1 MLGLGTAL
9 SLAEALGF
17 EPDPGTP
24 GSEKGAKGSGITI
37 TDGKIDWGDE
47 DWSPGDGGDAAEDIW
62 VPGVDYDV
70 APGVEKKEEP
80 GAPAVT
86 LTAPPGSLQ
95 AGQWF
100 NPLARQEYTAPAA
113 QDWSGWMFGSP
124 FGEQGGLLYQ
134 PWSAEY
140 GQQYVPS
147 NIWNWNPMEMSKAT
161 AFAPPIAST
170 SILGDS
176 ASVANTTAN
185 NNNNTVVNT
194 PIVNDGNQGESVWD
208 GNYIDEFGYERVTP
222 GTGYGPDGSYAFT
235 PGRGTEGMPTAF
247 DQNMAD
253 QHAANVAA
261 QAAADSAA
269 KGFPDADV
277 WGDPSESVS
286 GGSFNPGRGSSSG
299 QSGHGWGEGWL

>member
-9 SLAEALGF
+9 SLAEEAGF
-17 EPDPGTP
+17 RPDPGTP
-24 GSEKGAKGSGITI
+24 GPGGRGGGVWVDPTPGGLGIVWGPEE
-37 TDGKIDWGDE
+37 DGG
-47 DWSPGDGGDAAEDIW
+47 DWSPGEGGDAAEDIW

-70 APGVEKKEEP
+70 DPGVEKKEEP

-170 SILGDS
+170 SILGEPT
-176 ASVANTTAN
+176 SVENTTAN
-185 NNNNTVVNT
+185 NNNNTVVT
-194 PIVNDGNQGESVWD
+194 TDP
-208 GNYIDEFGYERVTP
+208 
-222 GTGYGPDGSYAFT
+222 
-235 PGRGTEGMPTAF
+235 TEGMGGGTGPMAGDVPTHPLFGAGLTP
-247 DQNMAD
+247 AEI
-253 QHAANVAA
+253 AIL
-261 QAAADSAA
+261 
-269 KGFPDADV
+269 
-277 WGDPSESVS
+277 E
-286 GGSFNPGRGSSSG
+286 SSG
-299 QSGHGWGEGWL
+299 YAIGDSLSSDMGEAGEPVGGAEEGQGFYE

>member
-1 MLGLGTAL
+1 MLGLGAAL
-9 SLAEALGF
+9 GLAEAMGF

-24 GSEKGAKGSGITI
+24 GPGGRGSGVTIDPETGDIT
-37 TDGKIDWGDE
+37 WGPDISGDRAGE
-47 DWSPGDGGDAAEDIW
+47 SWSPGEGGDAADTVW

-70 APGVEKKEEP
+70 DPGVEKKEEP

-176 ASVANTTAN
+176 ASVANTVANTTAN
-185 NNNNTVVNT
+185 NNNNTVVT
-194 PIVNDGNQGESVWD
+194 TDP
-208 GNYIDEFGYERVTP
+208 
-222 GTGYGPDGSYAFT
+222 
-235 PGRGTEGMPTAF
+235 TEGMGGGTGPGGETGNPFIDDMNNQIAENQAEQSDLGLLGAIFGLGDFNTSMDNLGQITAG
-247 DQNMAD
+247 DVTAD
-253 QHAANVAA
+253 
-261 QAAADSAA
+261 
-269 KGFPDADV
+269 
-277 WGDPSESVS
+277 
-286 GGSFNPGRGSSSG
+286 
-299 QSGHGWGEGWL
+299 

>member
-1 MLGLGTAL
+1 MGV
-9 SLAEALGF
+9 S
-17 EPDPGTP
+17 
-24 GSEKGAKGSGITI
+24 KGSGIAAAESATSAE
-37 TDGKIDWGDE
+37 DYYGQASEKDWEAGWDIPTVWGQGWGG
-47 DWSPGDGGDAAEDIW
+47 DWSHALAEAEYNAQQMQDNFDPGNPGQSADDIGDQADDR
-62 VPGVDYDV
+62 GN
-70 APGVEKKEEP
+70 GKKKEEL
-80 GAPAVT
+80 GTPAVT
-86 LTAPPGSLQ
+86 LTAPTGSLQ

-176 ASVANTTAN
+176 ASVANTVANTN

-194 PIVNDGNQGESVWD
+194 PIVNDGNQGDPLDTLLSPLDGARELTDLDIATALEAQYETTLDGQGMWD
-208 GNYIDEFGYERVTP
+208 EG
-222 GTGYGPDGSYAFT
+222 GPLG
-235 PGRGTEGMPTAF
+235 PEM
-247 DQNMAD
+247 Q
-253 QHAANVAA
+253 
-261 QAAADSAA
+261 
-269 KGFPDADV
+269 
-277 WGDPSESVS
+277 
-286 GGSFNPGRGSSSG
+286 GGA
-299 QSGHGWGEGWL
+299 EGWE